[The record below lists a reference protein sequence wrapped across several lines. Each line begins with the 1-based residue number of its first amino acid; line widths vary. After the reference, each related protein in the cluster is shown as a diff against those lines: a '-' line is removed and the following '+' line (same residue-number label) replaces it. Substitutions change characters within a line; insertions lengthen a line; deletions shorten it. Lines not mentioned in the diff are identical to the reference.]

1 MLARRLHLAGA
12 ILKSHD
18 GEDSNYFLESAVAV
32 PEFSLRAFETVAV
45 LLLQTSLAISID
57 HFLPPAN

>member
-1 MLARRLHLAGA
+1 MLVQQLHLADA
-12 ILKSHD
+12 TLKSHD

-45 LLLQTSLAISID
+45 LLLQTSLAIYID
-57 HFLPPAN
+57 HLLHPAN